1 MTNKVR
7 TGISL
12 VLIILSMMST
22 VALFGKSSASFGL
35 VVDAYTQKAP
45 YNGVGINQP
54 SDPFS
59 PNEKVII
66 YAKVTYNGWPCASQ
80 LVTFAMLPPSSDF
93 PFILSN
99 WTDENGIAI
108 CVFRAHLNYMGQW
121 TVNVTTSIGAD
132 IFSYDVLT
140 FNVTWVVNIEHVQI
154 LDKDFSPKDT
164 FIHGETVN
172 IGLELENEAL
182 SPKNVT
188 IEATF
193 FDSAGT
199 CIMNAT
205 DTTEVFHGNNTV
217 FIIGGKIPSWAM
229 PGNASLAINIYDR
242 PPELGGQPYSPGVS
256 ETFRIGLTDLAIVE
270 FAASPTQVRMGE
282 PVKLT
287 IKVRNEGESAQTFN
301 LRIFVNESLTNE
313 LPVKDLEAGSQRI
326 VILTLNTSDMSVGTY
341 IVKAYIPPVY
351 GEKDISDN
359 EKTVSIHV
367 IVIPPDIAITSVSVD
382 RTEITIGENLT
393 FYVSVLNNGSSAE
406 DFSLYIRL
414 NETDVIS
421 FFVEGLAPN
430 EERYL
435 TIMFN
440 TSEMAEGRYILKAY
454 VPPILGEENVQN
466 NEYIDGIVTLI
477 SPSPPS
483 MWNLFLIL
491 LVIMLLLL
499 LFISLY
505 TLRKRKKKRD
515 KGKLAALVKISN
527 GAAAGI

>member
-7 TGISL
+7 ISINF
-12 VLIILSMMST
+12 VLIILLMMST
-22 VALFGKSSASFGL
+22 VALFGKSSASSGL

-59 PNEKVII
+59 PDEEVII
-66 YAKVTYNGWPCASQ
+66 YAKVTYNGWPCVNQS
-80 LVTFAMLPPSSDF
+80 VIFAMSF
-93 PFILSN
+93 PNGNFTTSN
-99 WTDENGIAI
+99 STDENGIAI
-108 CVFRAHLNYMGQW
+108 YVFRAPPIYMGEW
-121 TVNVTTSIGAD
+121 TANVSSSIGE
-132 IFSYDVLT
+132 IFSYDLLK
-140 FNVTWVVNIEHVQI
+140 FNVTWVVNIEQVEI
-154 LDKDFSPKDT
+154 LDENFSPRDV
-164 FIHGETVN
+164 FLYEEN
-172 IGLELENEAL
+172 INIRLELKNEAL
-182 SPKNVT
+182 SPKDVT
-188 IEATF
+188 IEVTF
-193 FDSAGT
+193 FDST
-199 CIMNAT
+199 ETYLMNVR
-205 DTTEVFHGNNTV
+205 DTTEVFHGNNTI
-217 FIIGGKIPSWAM
+217 FITGGKIPSWAK
-229 PGNASLAINIYDR
+229 PGNASLFVNVYR
-242 PPELGGQPYSPGVS
+242 PPELGGQPYCPGVS
-256 ETFRIGLTDLAIVE
+256 ETFRIGLVDLAIVE

-282 PVKLT
+282 PIKLT
-287 IKVRNEGESAQTFN
+287 IKVRNEGEFTQTFN
-301 LRIFVNESLTNE
+301 LHIFVNESLTNE

-326 VILTLNTSDMSVGTY
+326 VILTLNTSRMSVGTY

-359 EKTVSIHV
+359 EKTVSIHI
-367 IVIPPDIAITSVSVD
+367 IVIPPDIAITSFSVD
-382 RTEITIGENLT
+382 KTEVAIGENLT

-406 DFSLYIRL
+406 DFNLYIRL

-430 EERYL
+430 EERHL
-435 TIMFN
+435 TITFN

-466 NEYIDGIVTLI
+466 NEYINGIVTLI

-491 LVIMLLLL
+491 LVIILLLL

>member
-1 MTNKVR
+1 
-7 TGISL
+7 
-12 VLIILSMMST
+12 
-22 VALFGKSSASFGL
+22 
-35 VVDAYTQKAP
+35 QKAP
-45 YNGVGINQP
+45 YNGIGINQP

-66 YAKVTYNGWPCASQ
+66 YAKVTYNEGPCPSQ
-80 LVTFAMLPPSSDF
+80 LVTFAMFPPSSDL

-99 WTDENGIAI
+99 WTDENGIAMCI
-108 CVFRAHLNYMGQW
+108 FRVHLTYMGQW
-121 TVNVTTSIGAD
+121 TVNVTTSIGQD
-132 IFSYDVLT
+132 ISSYDILM
-140 FNVTWVVNIEHVQI
+140 FNVTWIVNIEHVQI
-154 LDKDFSPKDT
+154 LDKNFWPKDT
-164 FIHGETVN
+164 FIHGEAVN

-182 SPKNVT
+182 SSKNVT

-193 FDSAGT
+193 FDSTGT
-199 CIMNAT
+199 CIMNVRDIA
-205 DTTEVFHGNNTV
+205 EVFHGNNMV
-217 FIIGGKIPSWAM
+217 FITGGKIPSWAM
-229 PGNASLAINIYDR
+229 TGNASLTINIYDR

-282 PVKLT
+282 PIKLT
-287 IKVRNEGESAQTFN
+287 IKVRNEGEFTQTFN
-301 LRIFVNESLTNE
+301 LHIFVNESLTNE
-313 LPVKDLEAGSQRI
+313 LPIKDLEAGSQRI
-326 VILTLNTSDMSVGTY
+326 VILTLNTSSMSVGTY
-341 IVKAYIPPVY
+341 VVKAYIPPVY

-359 EKTVSIHV
+359 EKTVSIRV
-367 IVIPPDIAITSVSVD
+367 IVIPPDIAITSFSVD
-382 RTEITIGENLT
+382 KTEVAIGENLT

-406 DFSLYIRL
+406 DFNLYIRL

-430 EERYL
+430 EERHL
-435 TIMFN
+435 TITFN

-491 LVIMLLLL
+491 LVIILLLL
-499 LFISLY
+499 LFISLC
-505 TLRKRKKKRD
+505 TLRKREKKR
-515 KGKLAALVKISN
+515 
-527 GAAAGI
+527 